1 MSTSTAATQSSA
13 SPPSK
18 RVSSQPEPHRV
29 DKTWEIREPD
39 AQQVDALREGL
50 ELDTLIATLLVNR
63 GIVDLDE
70 ARAFLDPRLA
80 ALPDPFLMK
89 GMKAAV
95 TRVLRAVDGG
105 ETICVW
111 GDYDVDGVTSAS
123 QVVKFF
129 EVAGLPIEW
138 FVPDRFIDGYGVN
151 GARLPELR
159 ERGVDLLITVD
170 CGITSVREVEIAREL
185 GMDVVIIDHHQ
196 VPPTL
201 PAAVAVLDP
210 IQAGCAFPDKRLAA
224 CGVTFMFL
232 VALRS
237 RMRQLGR
244 FQGRE
249 EPDLRR
255 WLDLT
260 AIGTVA
266 DMVPL
271 LGVNRVIV
279 HHGLLQ
285 MAHTDWPGVRALCRV
300 ARVAPDG
307 VSAGRIGF
315 HLGPRINAAGRV
327 AHASAGIELLT
338 TSDERVAEAIARQVD
353 AHNDE
358 RRALQDDV
366 FRAACAQADEHPDPE
381 ARRSVVLAGEGWHP
395 GVLGIVASK
404 LVERY
409 HRPTIV
415 MTIEEGVAKG
425 SARSIS
431 GFRLVEHLRAL
442 DAHLTRYGGHDHAA
456 GLSLPAEGLPAFM
469 AAFEDL
475 ARAALEPRHLRA
487 RLRIDSTAPLDLLTR
502 ELVETLT
509 RLGPYG
515 MGNPEPSLVALGVR
529 VIEARPVGTDQTHL
543 KLTLDGGRYPV
554 DGIAFGMADLQPLP
568 GDRIDVVYVPEINSY
583 RGQDSLQIRVKA
595 MRPSA

>member
-1 MSTSTAATQSSA
+1 
-13 SPPSK
+13 
-18 RVSSQPEPHRV
+18 VSQPSPRRV

-39 AQQVDALREGL
+39 PEQVDALREGL
-50 ELDTLIATLLVNR
+50 ELDTLVATLLVNR

-80 ALPDPFLMK
+80 ALPDPFSMK
-89 GMKAAV
+89 GMEAAV
-95 TRVLRAVDGG
+95 TRVLRAIDGG
-105 ETICVW
+105 EMICVW

-129 EVAGLPIEW
+129 EAAGLPIEW
-138 FVPDRFIDGYGVN
+138 FVPDRFVDGYGLN
-151 GARLPELR
+151 GDRLPELR
-159 ERGVDLLITVD
+159 ERGVELLITVD
-170 CGITSVREVEIAREL
+170 CGITSVREVEIARGL

-196 VPPTL
+196 VPPIL
-201 PAAVAVLDP
+201 PAAAAVLDP
-210 IQAGCAFPDKRLAA
+210 IQLDCGFPDKRLAA

-237 RMRQLGR
+237 RLRDLGR
-244 FQGRE
+244 FQGRG

-285 MAHTDWPGVRALCRV
+285 MAHTEWPGVRALCRV
-300 ARVAPDG
+300 AGVAPDD

-338 TSDERVAEAIARQVD
+338 TSDESVAESIAREVD
-353 AHNDE
+353 EHNAE
-358 RRALQDDV
+358 RRSLQDEV
-366 FRAACAQADEHPDPE
+366 FLAACLQADEHPDPE
-381 ARRSVVLAGEGWHP
+381 ARRAVVLAGEGWHP

-415 MTIEEGVAKG
+415 MTIEDGVAKG
-425 SARSIS
+425 SARSIP
-431 GFRLVEHLRAL
+431 GFRLVEHLRVL
-442 DAHLTRYGGHDHAA
+442 ESHLTKYGGHDHAA
-456 GLSLPAEGLPAFM
+456 GLALPAEGLPAFM
-469 AAFEDL
+469 AAFEDA
-475 ARAALEPRHLRA
+475 ARETLEPRHLQP
-487 RLRIDSTAPLDLLTR
+487 RLRIDTIAPLDLLTR
-502 ELVETLT
+502 ELVQTLA

-515 MGNPEPSLVALGVR
+515 MGNPEPSLVALGVP
-529 VIEARPVGTDQTHL
+529 VIEARPVGADQTHL

-568 GDRIDVVYVPEINSY
+568 GDRVDVVYIPEINVF
-583 RGQDSLQIRVKA
+583 RGQERLQIRVKA
-595 MRPSA
+595 MRPTA